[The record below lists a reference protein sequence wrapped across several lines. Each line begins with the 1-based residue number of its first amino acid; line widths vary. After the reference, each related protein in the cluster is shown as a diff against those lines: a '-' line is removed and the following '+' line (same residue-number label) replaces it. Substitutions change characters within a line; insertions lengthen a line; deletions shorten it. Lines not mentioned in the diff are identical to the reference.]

1 SNVSSPL
8 QVKALETLDLEP
20 SASWDDIKLRYKE
33 LVKKFHPDANGGDR
47 SAEDRLKAVIK
58 AYGQLRSSGI
68 S

>member
-1 SNVSSPL
+1 M
-8 QVKALETLDLEP
+8 QALDALNLDTN
-20 SASWDDIKLRYKE
+20 ASWDEVKQRYKD

-58 AYGQLRSSGI
+58 AYGQLRSSGF